1 MEDKFGIFKLK
12 GERLRQFYEFCNN
25 KSLNPNEELTQIEYT
40 FYEIVNNPKVEGN
53 LFRKS
58 TSIEEAAAL
67 FHTYILEDMA
77 GYDRTVRLAYEFKNR
92 YGS

>member
-1 MEDKFGIFKLK
+1 MVGLFKLK
-12 GERLRQFYEFCNN
+12 GERLKQFYAFCND
-25 KSLNPNEELTQIEYT
+25 KSLNPNEELSQIEYA
-40 FYEIVNNPKVEGN
+40 FYEIINNPSVEGN
-53 LFRKS
+53 LFRKA

-67 FHTYILEDMA
+67 FHAYILEDMT

>member
-40 FYEIVNNPKVEGN
+40 FYEIVNNPKVEGH

-67 FHTYILEDMA
+67 FHTYILEDMT